1 MSDYYLA
8 IDGAT
13 AGPFSE
19 DEIRGKIAAGE
30 ASAQTHLWGV
40 AGQAEWKPIGEIA
53 PELLQSEPTPETAP
67 LVEEMA
73 ETQMAPVVAEPEPEP
88 AAAAQPAADA
98 QPAATAASSSATA
111 APLESREDLEN
122 RLPVVVQRRE
132 SFGTVFEVLR
142 AEGKQMARLEINGD
156 RVHVEGGAMHYMRGH
171 LEMEV
176 PKASA
181 KGFLK
186 AAATNEGIRPIY
198 SGRGEIFLE
207 PTSGEINL
215 LELNGDSWVLD
226 KGAFLAADDE
236 VEVGV
241 FVNKGGGALIG
252 GEGVFQTQVSGR
264 GKVLY
269 TSWGPVQKLELQND
283 RLTVDGSFAV
293 ARTASLT
300 FTVKKATKGLIAA
313 ARSGEGL
320 VNVIEGT
327 GTVMIAPLPNK
338 YYSSFPGV

>member
-1 MSDYYLA
+1 MDYYLA
-8 IDGAT
+8 INGET

-19 DEIRGKIAAGE
+19 EDVRTKVAAGE
-30 ASAQTHLWGV
+30 VDAQTQLWGL
-40 AGQAEWKPIGEIA
+40 AGQTEWKPIGEVA
-53 PELLQSEPTPETAP
+53 PELLPAPAETPEEALPSDPLAQTQAAPLPASEPAKAQSES
-67 LVEEMA
+67 
-73 ETQMAPVVAEPEPEP
+73 
-88 AAAAQPAADA
+88 
-98 QPAATAASSSATA
+98 SSSAAVA

-142 AEGKQMARLEINGD
+142 AEEKQMARLEIRGD
-156 RVHVEGGAMHYMRGH
+156 RVHVEGGALHYMRGNI
-171 LEMEV
+171 EIEV

-181 KGFLK
+181 KSFLK
-186 AAATNEGIRPIY
+186 AAATSESIRPIY
-198 SGRGEIFLE
+198 NGTGEIFLE
-207 PTSGEINL
+207 PTTGEINL
-215 LELNGDSWVLD
+215 LELNGDAWVLD

-241 FVNKGGGALIG
+241 FVNKGGGALLG

-269 TSWGPVQKLELQND
+269 NSWGPVQKLELQND

-293 ARTASLT
+293 ARSASLT
-300 FTVKKATKGLIAA
+300 FKVQKATKGLIAS

-327 GTVMIAPLPNK
+327 GTVMIAPVSNR
-338 YYSSFPGV
+338 YYQRSVGVAGG